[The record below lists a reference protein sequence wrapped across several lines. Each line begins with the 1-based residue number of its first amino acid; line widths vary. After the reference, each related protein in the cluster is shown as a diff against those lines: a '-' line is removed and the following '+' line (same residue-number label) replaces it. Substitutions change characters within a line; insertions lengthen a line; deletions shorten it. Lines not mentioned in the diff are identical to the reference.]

1 MIRNTLLIT
10 LAIVCFASCTMAP
23 RYTRPAQPVPAE
35 WPNGP
40 AYKGVVDG
48 RTDQAAAD
56 IGWRDFYTDERLR
69 KVIGLALSNNRDL
82 RIATSNI
89 ERARGLY
96 RIQRAELF
104 PRVDAS
110 GGLSRQRVPANISQ
124 SGESV
129 ILSQYDVSLGV
140 SSWEL
145 DFFGRI
151 RSLKDRALE
160 QYLATEQ
167 ARRSAQISLVAEVA
181 NVYMTRA
188 ADREN
193 LKLAQSTLEAR
204 QTTYRLIQRRFDVG
218 ISSAL
223 DLRQVQTVMEA
234 ARVDVSNYTRQVAL
248 DENALNLLAGAPVP
262 AELLP
267 DDLNTVAPPRDIS
280 PGLSSEVLLG
290 RPDILQSENLLKAAN
305 ANIGA
310 ARAAFFPRIALTA
323 AIGKSSTELSG
334 LFRASSS
341 VWLFAPEVTLPIFDA
356 GSRWANL
363 GVANADRD
371 IYLAQ
376 YEKAIQVAFREVAD
390 ALAQRGTVGDQIAA
404 QEALVGA
411 WADAYRLS
419 DARYIKG
426 IDSYLGVLDAQRS
439 LYTAQQGLII
449 LRLARL
455 TNLATLYKVLGG
467 G

>member
-1 MIRNTLLIT
+1 MIRNALLIT
-10 LAIVCFASCTMAP
+10 LAIVCFAGCTMAP
-23 RYTRPAQPVPAE
+23 HYARPAPPVPPE
-35 WPNGP
+35 WPSGP
-40 AYKGVVDG
+40 SYKGVADG
-48 RTDQAAAD
+48 QTDQAASD
-56 IGWRDFYTDERLR
+56 IGWREFYADERLQ
-69 KVIGLALSNNRDL
+69 KVIALALTNNRDL
-82 RIATSNI
+82 RVATLNI
-89 ERARGLY
+89 QKTQALY
-96 RIQRAELF
+96 RIQRAQLF
-104 PRVDAS
+104 PQVDAS

-124 SGESV
+124 SGES
-129 ILSQYDVSLGV
+129 ITLSQYDVSLGV

-151 RSLKDRALE
+151 RSLTASALE

-188 ADREN
+188 ADRES
-193 LKLAQSTLEAR
+193 LKLARSTLEAR
-204 QTTYRLIQRRFDVG
+204 QTTYTLIQRRFDVG
-218 ISSAL
+218 IASGL
-223 DLRQVQTVMEA
+223 DLSQAQTVLEG
-234 ARVDVSNYTRQVAL
+234 ARVDVSTYTRQVAL
-248 DENALNLLAGAPVP
+248 DENALNLLVGSPVP
-262 AELLP
+262 ADLLP
-267 DDLNTVAPPRDIS
+267 DDFNTVTAPRDVS
-280 PGLSSEVLLG
+280 PGISSDVLLG

-323 AIGKSSTELSG
+323 ATGTSSAELSG
-334 LFRASSS
+334 LFRAGSS
-341 VWLFAPEVTLPIFDA
+341 VWLFAQQIDLPIFDA
-356 GSRWANL
+356 GARWANL
-363 GVANADRD
+363 KVAQADRD
-371 IYLAQ
+371 IALAQ

-411 WADAYRLS
+411 WANAYRLS

-439 LYTAQQGLII
+439 LYAAQQGLIT

>member
-10 LAIVCFASCTMAP
+10 LAIICFAGCTMAP
-23 RYTRPAQPVPAE
+23 RYTRPAQPVPTE
-35 WPNGP
+35 WPSGP
-40 AYKGVVDG
+40 AYKGAADG
-48 RTDQAAAD
+48 QAGQAAAD
-56 IGWRDFYTDERLR
+56 IGWREFYADERLQ
-69 KVIGLALSNNRDL
+69 KVIVLALNNNRDFRVAAL
-82 RIATSNI
+82 NI
-89 ERARGLY
+89 EKAQALY

-104 PRVDAS
+104 PQVDAS
-110 GGLSRQRVPANISQ
+110 GGLTRQRVPANISQ

-129 ILSQYDVSLGV
+129 TLSQYDVSLGV

-181 NVYMTRA
+181 NVYMTYA
-188 ADREN
+188 ADRES
-193 LKLAQSTLEAR
+193 LKLARSTLEAR
-204 QTTYRLIQRRFDVG
+204 QTTYTLIQRRFDVG
-218 ISSAL
+218 IASGL
-223 DLRQVQTVMEA
+223 DVRQAQTVLEA
-234 ARVDVSNYTRQVAL
+234 ARVDVLTYTRQLAL
-248 DENALNLLAGAPVP
+248 DENALNLLVGAPVP
-262 AELLP
+262 AGLLP
-267 DDLNTVAPPRDIS
+267 DDFNTVTTPKDVS
-280 PGLSSEVLLG
+280 PGISSDVLLG

-323 AIGKSSTELSG
+323 AAGTSSSELSG
-334 LFRASSS
+334 LFRAGSS
-341 VWLFAPEVTLPIFDA
+341 VWVFAQQIDLPIFDA

-363 GVANADRD
+363 KAAQADRD

-376 YEKAIQVAFREVAD
+376 YEKTIQVAFREVAD
-390 ALAQRGTVGDQIAA
+390 ALARRGTVGDQIAA

-439 LYTAQQGLII
+439 LYASQQGLII

-455 TNLATLYKVLGG
+455 TNLVTLYKVLGG